1 MNNALAPPEPQTQPR
16 ESRAP
21 GGPKGLA
28 DVNWVNAIRKMT
40 KATKDTLQIV
50 NGKEIVGD
58 QERKDAIIKSLEELI
73 DKRRKVVKNLAAE
86 LMTKRDSIV
95 QGWKEKLLE

>member
-1 MNNALAPPEPQTQPR
+1 
-16 ESRAP
+16 
-21 GGPKGLA
+21 
-28 DVNWVNAIRKMT
+28 MT